1 MVCAWAVW
9 CGWLAG
15 LLGGVVDLGVV
26 VLVCI
31 VYRVVLMRG
40 GGIGWGMTVFWLF
53 SGGCVVWFAEEWVCI
68 AGSDGLSL

>member
-1 MVCAWAVW
+1 M
-9 CGWLAG
+9 
-15 LLGGVVDLGVV
+15 GVVDLGVV

-40 GGIGWGMTVFWLF
+40 GGFSGIDGRCFGCF

-68 AGSDGLSL
+68 VWLVGLGL

>member
-1 MVCAWAVW
+1 M
-9 CGWLAG
+9 
-15 LLGGVVDLGVV
+15 DLGVV

>member
-1 MVCAWAVW
+1 MKYSHHPTSQF
-9 CGWLAG
+9 GFRP
-15 LLGGVVDLGVV
+15 GGVVDLGVV

-68 AGSDGLSL
+68 AGSDGLNL